1 VDAQHIFEKGGSAR
15 VELAAREGFMPCRE
29 SPNRVLIIDGYRV
42 AFVRGVGWECNCEY
56 WSAERECVHSIRA
69 AALTTLEQV
78 VIANGGSITRH

>member
-1 VDAQHIFEKGGSAR
+1 MSGG
-15 VELAAREGFMPCRE
+15 GE
-29 SPNRVLIIDGYRV
+29 SPNRVLIIDGHRV

-56 WSAERECVHSIRA
+56 WSTERECVHSIRA

>member
-1 VDAQHIFEKGGSAR
+1 MSGA
-15 VELAAREGFMPCRE
+15 E

-56 WSAERECVHSIRA
+56 WSAERECAHTIRA
-69 AALTTLEQV
+69 AALTTLERA